1 VAEERLQR
9 RLAAILSADVV
20 GYSRLMGIDEA
31 GTLARLKAMR
41 RDIFDPL
48 IAAHSGRTFKLMGD
62 GALVEFGS
70 AVDAVT
76 CAIEVQK
83 QVRDRSA
90 GSPED
95 SWIQFRIGINVGDII
110 VDGDDIY
117 GDGVN
122 VAARIQALDP
132 GGIYI
137 SRGAAEQVRDKVPI
151 KIETRGEQTVKNIAR
166 PIEVFCIVAEDR
178 DAIVAAVREAETR
191 IQTPMV
197 ADKPSVAVL
206 PFQNMSGDQQQE
218 YFADGIVEDI
228 ITALSRFRQLFVI
241 ARNSSFT
248 YKGRAVDVKQVG
260 RELGVRYVLEG
271 SVRKAAN
278 RVRITGQLIDTSN
291 GTHLW
296 ADRFDGGIE
305 DIFDLQDQVTAS
317 VVGAIAPKLEQA
329 EIARARRKRSDSLD
343 AYDLYLR
350 ALPHV
355 HANSLDE
362 MKLALP
368 LLEKALAIDPDYA
381 IAHAYAAWCREQM
394 FTHGGHDADDR
405 SAALRHARA
414 ALARERD
421 DSSALA
427 IGGFIVA
434 MLDRDFSTALH
445 ALDQSLALNG
455 NSALAYGFSAM
466 VRAMHDDYDTGIEQ
480 AERALRLGPFDPLR
494 RVPQMALAVAY
505 FLSGNFERAAAVAAD
520 ARLGS
525 IRYAI
530 HVASM
535 VRLGKLN
542 EANMSVTR
550 LVEAAPDFTVAG
562 SERTAQ
568 SLLSR
573 PELVAAISSAL
584 TEAGLPRGY
593 APSALLTVA
602 PNIVS
607 VEGRQRS

>member
-1 VAEERLQR
+1 MAEERLQR

-41 RDIFDPL
+41 RDLFDPL

-62 GALVEFGS
+62 GALVEFAS

-83 QVRDRSA
+83 QVQEHNA
-90 GSPED
+90 GSSED
-95 SWIQFRIGINVGDII
+95 SRIQFRIGINVGDII
-110 VDGDDIY
+110 VEGDDIY

-122 VAARIQALDP
+122 VAARIQALADA
-132 GGIYI
+132 GGIYM
-137 SRGAAEQVRDKVPI
+137 SRGAADQVRDKVPI
-151 KIETRGEQTVKNIAR
+151 KIEARGEQTVKNIAR
-166 PIEVFCIVAEDR
+166 PIEVFCIIADDR
-178 DAIVAAVREAETR
+178 DPILVAIRKSEAHVHSPT
-191 IQTPMV
+191 V
-197 ADKPSVAVL
+197 DDKPSAAVL
-206 PFQNMSGDQQQE
+206 PFQNMSGDQEQE

-248 YKGRAVDVKQVG
+248 YKGRTVDVKQVG

-278 RVRITGQLIDTSN
+278 RVRITGQLIDVSN
-291 GTHLW
+291 GAHLW

-305 DIFDLQDQVTAS
+305 DIFDLQDRVTTN

-329 EIARARRKRSDSLD
+329 EIERALRKRSDSLD

-355 HANSLDE
+355 YANSRDE

-368 LLEKALAIDPDYA
+368 LLEQALAIDPDYT
-381 IAHAYAAWCREQM
+381 IVHAYAAWCREQL

-405 SAALRHARA
+405 RIALRHARA
-414 ALARERD
+414 ALASECD

-434 MLDRDFSTALH
+434 VLDRDFAAALN

-455 NSALAYGFSAM
+455 NCALAYSFSAM
-466 VRAMHDDYDTGIEQ
+466 VRALHDDYDKAIEH
-480 AERALRLGPFDPLR
+480 AERALRLSPFDPLR

-505 FLSGNFERAAAVAAD
+505 FSSGNFERAAAVAAD
-520 ARLGS
+520 ARIGS
-525 IRYAI
+525 LRYAI
-530 HVASM
+530 QVAST

-542 EANMSVTR
+542 EARVAATR
-550 LVEAAPDFTVAG
+550 LIEAAPDFTVAG
-562 SERTAQ
+562 LMAQ
-568 SLLSR
+568 SILSR
-573 PELVAAISSAL
+573 PELTAAISCAL
-584 TEAGLPRGY
+584 TEAGLP
-593 APSALLTVA
+593 
-602 PNIVS
+602 
-607 VEGRQRS
+607 